1 MNKWKTDHYTHVQ
14 NNEKANNLHTARLTC
29 FNLKLLMCNKVSSRK
44 FLLPDFIL
52 SDRVRGLGEPVREL
66 GLCEGERV
74 GGLGDE
80 DRE

>member
-1 MNKWKTDHYTHVQ
+1 MYKTMKRQIICIQQ
-14 NNEKANNLHTARLTC
+14 NTRLTC